1 MFFKTS
7 TVYTSYKTQSGAERY
22 IAKYNLDASVQQ
34 IGDLYLVVG

>member
-7 TVYTSYKTQSGAERY
+7 TVYTAYKTQGGAERY
-22 IAKYNLDASVQQ
+22 IAKYNIDAHVEQ